1 MNITFFVFW
10 AIFCVYDKNELSDNK
25 KDEIIRNDATF
36 IELIDQSKKQDD
48 PCNEKIDH
56 SKNDQ
61 NKKPDDPINRKI
73 EYSNNDQIKKLEDP
87 TNEKIDI
94 SNNDQSKKLDD
105 PSNEK
110 IDNSNNEFKK
120 PVFDNSKNKYK
131 TIVVKDLSSS
141 FTELEK
147 QSRKL
152 EDSRKENIEN
162 SNDPSLSIQ
171 LVKFNKNLKDF
182 SKAMINNKINNRKKV
197 NFFLE
202 IKENSFKDNV
212 YE

>member
-10 AIFCVYDKNELSDNK
+10 AIFCIYDKNELSDNK

-36 IELIDQSKKQDD
+36 IELIDQSENLDNPSNK
-48 PCNEKIDH
+48 KIDN

-61 NKKPDDPINRKI
+61 T
-73 EYSNNDQIKKLEDP
+73 E
-87 TNEKIDI
+87 
-94 SNNDQSKKLDD
+94 KLDD

-110 IDNSNNEFKK
+110 IDNSNNDVNK

-212 YE
+212 NE